1 MAICMNGD
9 KNQKRFFAEHE
20 NWVHLVVKS
29 ISSPPGA
36 ATEKLV
42 LNYFKKL
49 SCQKQKKKYQKRK
62 NCFL

>member
-49 SCQKQKKKYQKRK
+49 SCQKQKK
-62 NCFL
+62 